1 VDGSVRCCAIFC
13 PDPWRSSVPAP
24 GRIQANGGGCTRSR
38 VRCSVVFDEQARVAD
53 PSLDTANKLP
63 LQVITNFLPDRVVR
77 N

>member
-13 PDPWRSSVPAP
+13 PDPGCSSVPAP
-24 GRIQANGGGCTRSR
+24 RRIQADGGGRTRSR
-38 VRCSVVFDEQARVAD
+38 VRCSVVFDEQARLAH

-63 LQVITNFLPDRVVR
+63 LQVITDFLPDRIVG